1 MRSDFMSAEFEP
13 LTEVGDE
20 NIRPSLAMKKPSL
33 SKTDSSAEFTRLY
46 DGCSVW
52 LFGYLFSLLGNH
64 NDAEEVL
71 AETAKVLWEKFDQYS
86 RHTEFRAWACRIAQ
100 FNALSYR
107 AKARRR
113 GGVFSDSLFALMD
126 EEAVVMADRLDERI
140 AALDDCLEKL
150 PARERKLIQ
159 RRYSD
164 EGSVAAI
171 AKALRVSIRRVYQM
185 IERIHTALFECVNRA
200 LAE

>member
-1 MRSDFMSAEFEP
+1 M
-13 LTEVGDE
+13 TEVGDE
-20 NIRPSLAMKKPSL
+20 RTGQPSLPMQPSP
-33 SKTDSSAEFTRLY
+33 SHVDSRAEFTRLY

-52 LFGYLFSLLGNH
+52 LFGYLFSLLGDH

-71 AETAKVLWEKFDQYS
+71 AETTKVLWEKFDQYS
-86 RHTEFRAWACRIAQ
+86 RNTEFRAWACRIAQ
-100 FNALSYR
+100 FKALSYR

-140 AALDDCLEKL
+140 AALGDCLEKL
-150 PARERKLIQ
+150 PSRERKLIQ

-164 EGSVAAI
+164 EGSVAEI
-171 AKALRVSIRRVYQM
+171 AKTLRVSVRRVYQI